1 MYIELIQTVQVKE
14 VKMDKDFSDIVYD
27 HFSGNRNR
35 YNDRQY
41 QQSETQSAG
50 TFVSSQMN

>member
-1 MYIELIQTVQVKE
+1 
-14 VKMDKDFSDIVYD
+14 MDKDFSDIVYD